1 MSKTK
6 KLFLSVHCVLTLL
19 LIAPF
24 FLGLYSTAL
33 FGKQFTEAQAMAA
46 IGLFSVGT
54 MLNFL
59 VVRVFECDIREFL
72 GVE

>member
-1 MSKTK
+1 MSKAK

-24 FLGLYSTAL
+24 FWGLYSTAL
-33 FGKQFTEAQAMAA
+33 FGKQFTEAQAMSA
-46 IGLFSVGT
+46 ITLFSVAA

-59 VVRVFECDIREFL
+59 VVHVFARDIRTFL
-72 GVE
+72 GDE